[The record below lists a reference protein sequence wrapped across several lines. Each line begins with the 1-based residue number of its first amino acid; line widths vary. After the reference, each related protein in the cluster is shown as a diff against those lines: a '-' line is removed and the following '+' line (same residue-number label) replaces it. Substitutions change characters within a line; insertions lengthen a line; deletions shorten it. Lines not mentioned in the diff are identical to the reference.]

1 MRPDSEAAL
10 PAVLRRGHGA
20 AAGGRTGSTAGS
32 EQTRMACSRTATDL
46 HAEQSAAVAGALE
59 APAVW
64 EAPSQPARPEAA
76 SPAVLR
82 PTVGWVSQTSGLRL
96 KSQWDTHSTRRG
108 RTLIIKIILNR
119 IQENKTRREA
129 ATFPPGPCSRP
140 LHLLPFFRVIIR
152 WGRILRRWLGGILP
166 RSI

>member
-1 MRPDSEAAL
+1 VRPDSEAAL

-32 EQTRMACSRTATDL
+32 EQTRMARSRTAPDL
-46 HAEQSAAVAGALE
+46 HAEQSAAVAGAL
-59 APAVW
+59 

-96 KSQWDTHSTRRG
+96 KSG
-108 RTLIIKIILNR
+108 TLTVLGVGDLNYKIILNR
-119 IQENKTRREA
+119 IHECQTRRRQRRPRLDA
-129 ATFPPGPCSRP
+129 CSRP
-140 LHLLPFFRVIIR
+140 LHLLPFFRLIIR
-152 WGRILRRWLGGILP
+152 WRRILRRWLGGILP
-166 RSI
+166 EDSI